1 MPSGYC
7 QASQVPTA
15 PALSQPPP
23 ADAPLPGLPHQPEWS
38 SSAPPPARRAPGDP
52 PPFTP
57 FQRLAS
63 TQIYDSRWCGLR
75 RDWIRLPDGREQDYH
90 VFEVTNAVA
99 VVPLTEAGEVLMLW
113 QYRYTHG
120 RSHWEIPAGRIHA
133 EEPPAEAARREL
145 LEETGHRAASIEP
158 LPGFFPTNGISAHYA
173 HLYLARGC
181 QRVAELALDP
191 SEQLSVRAV
200 PRAEVERRLRA
211 GEFADGFTALALFY
225 AFTAL

>member
-1 MPSGYC
+1 M
-7 QASQVPTA
+7 
-15 PALSQPPP
+15 SQPPP
-23 ADAPLPGLPHQPEWS
+23 SDTPLPGLPHRPEWHS
-38 SSAPPPARRAPGDP
+38 SQPPPRRPGADDP
-52 PPFTP
+52 PLFPAFR
-57 FQRLAS
+57 RLSS

-99 VVPLTEAGEVLMLW
+99 VVPLTAAGEVLMLW

-120 RSHWEIPAGRIHA
+120 RCHWEIPAGRIHA
-133 EEPPAEAARREL
+133 EEDPAEAARREL
-145 LEETGHRAASIEP
+145 LEETGHRAAEVQP

-181 QRVAELALDP
+181 TRVAELDLDA
-191 SEQLSVRAV
+191 SEQLSVRAW
-200 PRAEVERRLRA
+200 PLAEARRRLLA

-225 AFTAL
+225 ALAAIDAG